1 MGGKCKK
8 EHRNVQDTVKELAYA
23 KKEGEGG
30 VIVIHE
36 EINYKN

>member
-1 MGGKCKK
+1 MDGKCKK
-8 EHRNVQDTVKELAYA
+8 EHRDVKDTVKELTYI

-36 EINYKN
+36 EISF